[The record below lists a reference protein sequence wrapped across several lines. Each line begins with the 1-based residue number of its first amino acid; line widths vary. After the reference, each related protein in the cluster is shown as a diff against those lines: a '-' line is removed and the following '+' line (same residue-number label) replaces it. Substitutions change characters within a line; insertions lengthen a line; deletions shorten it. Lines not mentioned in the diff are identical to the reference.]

1 MRSKKK
7 NLQIVGVM
15 FETIASEGQREDD
28 YTERNPWGLGDSI
41 KQTPHM
47 WESMKKK
54 RRIRNYLKKQLNV
67 MVRNFPRFVKD
78 MSINFQE

>member
-1 MRSKKK
+1 M
-7 NLQIVGVM
+7 M

-28 YTERNPWGLGDSI
+28 YIDWNPWGLGDSI

-54 RRIRNYLKKQLNV
+54 RKIRNYLKN
-67 MVRNFPRFVKD
+67 N
-78 MSINFQE
+78 